1 MLTNVIYIIILT
13 THRHTDSYTP
23 HLQAKKLLYISDDYK
38 QSPCINKAATLAS
51 QNTIETKLSK
61 CDLFAFLFHLLR
73 Q

>member
-1 MLTNVIYIIILT
+1 MIYIIILT
-13 THRHTDSYTP
+13 IHRHTDSYTP

-38 QSPCINKAATLAS
+38 QSPGINKAATLAS
-51 QNTIETKLSK
+51 QNTLETKLSK